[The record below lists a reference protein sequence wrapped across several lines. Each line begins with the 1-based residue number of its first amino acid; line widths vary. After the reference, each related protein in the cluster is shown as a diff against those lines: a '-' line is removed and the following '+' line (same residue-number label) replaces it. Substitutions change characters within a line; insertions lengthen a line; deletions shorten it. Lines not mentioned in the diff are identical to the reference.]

1 MAERRGGHGAST
13 AGVKNKS
20 GLTWGVINGARHQQ
34 TERRRDPDVAHQLR
48 RLGRIEKAASRGT
61 VIGREGGRVLGGRA
75 RDNRCREGKRK
86 KSYGDLFREL
96 SGRAGDGSRNR
107 RKNRFSEQKQA
118 RHNRRQPAAASRR
131 RSSKEIKKR
140 HGIYLGRGWGSKQ
153 RKGKLPW
160 ISGAEDGVV
169 GVGSQV
175 GTGALNGPSLP
186 TGGWTDVVDWW

>member
-1 MAERRGGHGAST
+1 M
-13 AGVKNKS
+13 KNKS

-48 RLGRIEKAASRGT
+48 RLGRIETAASRGT

-75 RDNRCREGKRK
+75 RDSRCREGEKK
-86 KSYGDLFREL
+86 EEKSYGDLFREL

-107 RKNRFSEQKQA
+107 RNNRLSEQRGSQ
-118 RHNRRQPAAASRR
+118 NRGTAGNLPPPRR
-131 RSSKEIKKR
+131 RNRKEIKKR